1 MSLDVESPTRPIRD
15 AVHEDVH
22 ASPTAAA
29 PRLRLTYVD
38 GVRAL
43 AAVFVVLHHMWLK
56 VYPAYPRNGGP
67 AIGAIFGYGH
77 VAVAVFIVV
86 SGFSLSIAPARRD
99 WQLSGGFKTF
109 LRRRAWR
116 ILPTYWAALALSCF
130 IFAVITPN
138 LTGDGITTK
147 AVGVHAVLLQ
157 DLVESPK
164 PNGAFWSIA
173 IEWQIY
179 FLFPL
184 FLLFRRRIGSALL
197 FLTAAGAAVGV
208 YELATQTV
216 RFHRLINLTPQ
227 FAVLFVLGMGAASMI
242 NGGVR
247 ARRAQVMPWLAL
259 GLAATFVAI
268 CMVKGPVWVNTRYFW
283 LDMVVGTAVALL
295 LASLTADRPS
305 WLHRLLSSR
314 PLRST
319 GLYSYSIYCVHL
331 PMLWLVWHFGIG
343 RIGVGRGAQF
353 VLLVVLG
360 LPVVLFGSY
369 LFSLIFEKPFLTYR
383 SFHELGEWLSSRRGK
398 QRQSDDEPES
408 QDVSPA
414 YRERV
419 GASVLTRPG

>member
-1 MSLDVESPTRPIRD
+1 MSVDVENPTRPRQD
-15 AVHEDVH
+15 AIHEDAQRS
-22 ASPTAAA
+22 ASTAA
-29 PRLRLTYVD
+29 PRPRLTYVD

-56 VYPAYPRNGGP
+56 TYPAYPRNGGP
-67 AIGAIFGYGH
+67 AVGAIFGYGH

-130 IFAVITPN
+130 IFAVVTPN
-138 LTGDGITTK
+138 LTGDGITTR

-157 DLVESPK
+157 DLIDSPK

-184 FLLFRRRIGSALL
+184 FLLLRRRIGSAVL
-197 FLTAAGAAVGV
+197 FLTVAAAAVGV

-216 RFHRLINLTPQ
+216 TFHRLINVTPQ
-227 FAVLFVLGMGAASMI
+227 FAVLFVLGIGAASMI
-242 NGGVR
+242 NGGVLG
-247 ARRAQVMPWLAL
+247 RRAQLMPWLAL

-268 CMVKGPVWVNTRYFW
+268 CLVKGPVWVHARYFW

-295 LASLTADRPS
+295 LASLAADRPS
-305 WLHRLLSSR
+305 CLHRILSSR

-331 PMLWLVWHFGIG
+331 PMLWLVWHFGIV

-353 VLLVVLG
+353 VLLLLLG

-383 SFHELGEWLSSRRGK
+383 SFHELGEWLRSFTGK
-398 QRQSDDEPES
+398 RDIPSDEEPES
-408 QDVSPA
+408 QDVSPSH
-414 YRERV
+414 RERV
-419 GASVLTRPG
+419 GASV

>member
-1 MSLDVESPTRPIRD
+1 MSVDMEQPTRPMRT
-15 AVHEDVH
+15 APQGVTREM
-22 ASPTAAA
+22 STTAA
-29 PRLRLTYVD
+29 PCLRLTYLD

-56 VYPAYPRNGGP
+56 TYPVYPRNSGP
-67 AIGAIFGYGH
+67 AVGALFGYGH

-99 WQLSGGFKTF
+99 WQQSGGFMTF

-138 LTGDGITTK
+138 LTGDGISTK

-157 DLVESPK
+157 DLIDSPK

-184 FLLFRRRIGSALL
+184 FLLLRRRLGSALL
-197 FLTAAGAAVGV
+197 FLAAAATAVGV

-216 RFHRLINLTPQ
+216 TFHRLIGLTPQ
-227 FAVLFVLGMGAASMI
+227 FAVLFVLGMAAASVI
-242 NGGVR
+242 NGGVLT
-247 ARRAQVMPWLAL
+247 RRAHLMPWLAL

-268 CMVKGPVWVNTRYFW
+268 CVVKGPVWVNRRYFW
-283 LDMVVGTAVALL
+283 LDLVAGTAVALL
-295 LASLTADRPS
+295 LASLAADRPS

-353 VLLVVLG
+353 VLLLVLG

-383 SFHELGEWLSSRRGK
+383 SFRELGEWLTPRAGK
-398 QRQSDDEPES
+398 QHIPSDDEPES

-414 YRERV
+414 HRERV
-419 GASVLTRPG
+419 GASV

>member
-1 MSLDVESPTRPIRD
+1 MSVDVQNATRPMQRAAAED
-15 AVHEDVH
+15 AV
-22 ASPTAAA
+22 SPKTAGR
-29 PRLRLTYVD
+29 RLRLTYVD

-43 AAVFVVLHHMWLK
+43 AAVFVVVHHMWLK
-56 VYPAYPRNGGP
+56 TYPVYPRNGGP
-67 AIGAIFGYGH
+67 AVGALFLYGH

-86 SGFSLSIAPARRD
+86 SGFSLSIAPARHD
-99 WQLSGGFKTF
+99 WQMSGGFKTF

-130 IFAVITPN
+130 VFAVITPN
-138 LTGDGITTK
+138 LTGDGISTE

-157 DLVESPK
+157 DLIDSPK

-184 FLLFRRRIGSALL
+184 FLRLRRRLGSALL
-197 FLTAAGAAVGV
+197 FLAAGVAAVGV

-216 RFHRLINLTPQ
+216 TFHRLIGLTPQ

-242 NGGVR
+242 NGGVL
-247 ARRAQVMPWLAL
+247 ARRAYVMPWLAL
-259 GLAATFVAI
+259 GLAAAFVAI
-268 CMVKGPVWVNTRYFW
+268 CVVKGSIWVNTRYFW
-283 LDMVVGTAVALL
+283 LDLIVGTAVALL
-295 LASLTADRPS
+295 LASLAADQPG

-331 PMLWLVWHFGIG
+331 PLLWLVWHFGIG
-343 RIGVGRGAQF
+343 RIDVGRAGQF
-353 VLLVVLG
+353 VLLLVIG

-369 LFSLIFEKPFLTYR
+369 LFSLVFEKPFLTYR
-383 SFHELGEWLSSRRGK
+383 SFRDLREWLSSLTGK
-398 QRQSDDEPES
+398 QVRSRDGEAASD
-408 QDVSPA
+408 DVSPA
-414 YRERV
+414 PRERV
-419 GASVLTRPG
+419 GASV

>member
-1 MSLDVESPTRPIRD
+1 MSVDVENPTRPIRD
-15 AVHEDVH
+15 AIHED
-22 ASPTAAA
+22 AQPSPATAA

-56 VYPAYPRNGGP
+56 TYPAYPRNGGP
-67 AIGAIFGYGH
+67 AVGAIFGYGH

-99 WQLSGGFKTF
+99 WQLSGGFRTF

-157 DLVESPK
+157 DLVDSPK

-184 FLLFRRRIGSALL
+184 FLLLRRRVGSALL
-197 FLTAAGAAVGV
+197 FLTAAGTAVGV

-216 RFHRLINLTPQ
+216 TFHRLINLTPQ

-247 ARRAQVMPWLAL
+247 ARRAQLMPWLAL

-268 CMVKGPVWVNTRYFW
+268 CMVKGPVWVNSRYFW

-295 LASLTADRPS
+295 LASLAADRPS

-353 VLLVVLG
+353 VLLLVLG

-369 LFSLIFEKPFLTYR
+369 LFSLVFEKPFLTYR
-383 SFHELGEWLSSRRGK
+383 SFRALRDWLSSLAGQ
-398 QRQSDDEPES
+398 QRIPIDDERES
-408 QDVSPA
+408 QDVSPEPG
-414 YRERV
+414 ERV
-419 GASVLTRPG
+419 GALV